1 MNRIDRLVGLLL
13 FLQSRRVATADEMA
27 RHFGR
32 SIRTIYRDLH
42 ALGEC
47 GVPVVAEAGVGYSL
61 LRGYLMPPINFSEHE
76 ACALATSAVFAGH
89 CGDADLSRH
98 IDSAL
103 AKIRAVMPGPERDR
117 SLRLEQGLGAAAMP
131 APPGPVA
138 LSLAQ
143 KALARCRALRFTY
156 QGYGKGAAEERTVE
170 PLGLVYYC
178 DRWHLIAWC
187 RLRRAYRDF
196 RVDRLVAPEM
206 LAESF
211 APHQDFSLAAFLKEA
226 MPEPRLRAEVFF
238 DAASADRARREWW
251 PGVAGEVPAAGGAVL
266 TLRAV
271 SWPHLA
277 SWLLSFGR
285 GARVLSPPSLPPLV
299 VELALEVARHHAADA
314 APSPPA

>member
-1 MNRIDRLVGLLL
+1 MNRIDRLVGLILY
-13 FLQSRRVATADEMA
+13 LQSRRVATAEAMA
-27 RHFGR
+27 EHFGR
-32 SIRTIYRDLH
+32 SVRTIYRDLH

-47 GVPVVAEAGVGYSL
+47 GVPIAAEAGVGYRL
-61 LRGYLMPPINFSEHE
+61 LRGYHLPPVNFSEQE
-76 ACALATSAVFAGH
+76 ACALATSAVFAGRS
-89 CGDADLSRH
+89 GDADLRRN

-103 AKIRAVMPGPERDR
+103 AKIRAVLPGPERDR
-117 SLRLEQGLGAAAMP
+117 SLRLEQGLGTAAQP

-138 LSLAQ
+138 LSLVQ
-143 KALARCRALRFTY
+143 RALVRCRALRFSY
-156 QGYGKGAAEERTVE
+156 QGYGKDAPEERTVE

-196 RVDRLVAPEM
+196 RVDRLAAPEM

-226 MPEPRLRAEVFF
+226 MPEPGLRAEVFF
-238 DAASADRARREWW
+238 DAASVDRARREWW
-251 PGVAGEVPAAGGAVL
+251 PGLAAEAPAAGGAVL

-277 SWLLSFGR
+277 AWLLSFGR
-285 GARVLSPPSLPPLV
+285 GARVLSPPTLAPLV
-299 VELALEVARHHAADA
+299 VELALEAARHHAGDA
-314 APSPPA
+314 APSGPA